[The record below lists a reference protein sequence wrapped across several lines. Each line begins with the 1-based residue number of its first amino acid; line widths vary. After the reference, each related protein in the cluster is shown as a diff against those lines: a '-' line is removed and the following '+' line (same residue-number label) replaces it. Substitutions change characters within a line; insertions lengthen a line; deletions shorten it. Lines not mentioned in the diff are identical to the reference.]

1 MDAIN
6 LILFAVLFVLQVAI
20 LILLLRRRSG
30 DAGHQTEL
38 LARQL
43 QAQDNERRAQI
54 ERLEAAVQT
63 LSLALDPFPRHPDAT
78 RILAEKGVI
87 NEEQAA
93 LVRRIYAMSINGKTV
108 SAIAK
113 ALTADHVPTPGGQAM
128 YCCNSLS
135 GAW

>member
-63 LSLALDPFPRHPDAT
+63 LRELPSAGEAAGAGPEPKRQPNPAVGCLYGRDA
-78 RILAEKGVI
+78 K
-87 NEEQAA
+87 EQ
-93 LVRRIYAMSINGKTV
+93 
-108 SAIAK
+108 
-113 ALTADHVPTPGGQAM
+113 
-128 YCCNSLS
+128 
-135 GAW
+135 

>member
-54 ERLEAAVQT
+54 ERLEAAGEAAGAGPEPKRQPNPAVGC
-63 LSLALDPFPRHPDAT
+63 LYGRDA
-78 RILAEKGVI
+78 K
-87 NEEQAA
+87 EQ
-93 LVRRIYAMSINGKTV
+93 
-108 SAIAK
+108 
-113 ALTADHVPTPGGQAM
+113 
-128 YCCNSLS
+128 
-135 GAW
+135 